1 MSSRPTASG
10 APSDATTTT
19 IERVSER
26 VDRLDDPRLDAY
38 RHVGDPA
45 WLVAHDL
52 LVAEGRLV
60 VERLL
65 QQPRY
70 RVVSVLVTPTAYE
83 ALRPDLPAGVGTLIA
98 APTLVAQ
105 VTGFNFHRGCLALAQ
120 RPPRAGVAAIA
131 AARTL
136 VVLEGVGNPD
146 NIGGIFRSAA
156 ALAAQGVALD
166 PACGD
171 PFYRKAIR
179 TSMGATLRLPFAT
192 LEPWPAALRE
202 LQQAGFTIAAL
213 TPAGTTMVDALPDV
227 ARSSLRLAL
236 LAGAEGPGLTPGALA
251 HADITV
257 RIPVDPASDSLN
269 VVVALSIALQRL
281 HG

>member
-1 MSSRPTASG
+1 MSSTPTASG

-45 WLVAHDL
+45 WLLAHGL

-65 QQPRY
+65 RQPRY

-83 ALRPDLPAGVGTLIA
+83 ALQPHLPAGVQALIA
-98 APTLVAQ
+98 APAIVAQ
-105 VTGFNFHRGCLALAQ
+105 VTGFNFHRGCLALAE
-120 RPPRAGVAAIA
+120 RPPRAGVAAIT

-156 ALAAQGVALD
+156 ALSAQGIALD

-179 TSMGATLRLPFAT
+179 TSMGATLSLPFAT

-202 LQQAGFTIAAL
+202 LKQAGFTIAAL
-213 TPAGTTMVDALPDV
+213 TPSGTAMVDALPRRRERFDPGRA
-227 ARSSLRLAL
+227 ARR
-236 LAGAEGPGLTPGALA
+236 
-251 HADITV
+251 
-257 RIPVDPASDSLN
+257 R
-269 VVVALSIALQRL
+269 
-281 HG
+281 